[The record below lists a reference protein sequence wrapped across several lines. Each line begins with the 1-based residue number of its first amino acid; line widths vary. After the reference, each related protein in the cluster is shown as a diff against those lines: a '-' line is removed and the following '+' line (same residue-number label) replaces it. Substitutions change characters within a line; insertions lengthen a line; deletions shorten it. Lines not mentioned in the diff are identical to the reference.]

1 MIECYG
7 GSRPQVERSTNE
19 DAFVIG
25 RDPTPYAAVCDGAGI
40 AQQAAHHV
48 VRFFERM
55 IKDPQAVEKNSLYI
69 RHYSANLAISA
80 INIAL

>member
-7 GSRPQVERSTNE
+7 VSRPQVERSTNE

-25 RDPTPYAAVCDGAGI
+25 SDPVPYAAVCDGAGN
-40 AQQAAHHV
+40 AQQAARHV

-55 IKDPQAVEKNSLYI
+55 IKDPQAIEKNSLHV
-69 RHYSANLAISA
+69 RHYSAN
-80 INIAL
+80 